1 MLPLITALL
10 PMVGEVLDRV
20 IPDKAAADKA
30 KLEMQVKL
38 MDAANQGALAQVE
51 LNKVEAASSGIFKG
65 GWRPFIG
72 WVCGAALA
80 YQFIVRPILPWLVNV
95 FGGHVPPMP
104 GLDDMLWELVFAMLG
119 LGALRS
125 ADKKMGTA
133 R

>member
-38 MDAANQGALAQVE
+38 LDAANQGALAQVE
-51 LNKVEAASSGIFKG
+51 LNKVEAASDGIFKG

-80 YQFIVRPILPWLVNV
+80 YQFLVRPILPWLVNT
-95 FGGHVPPMP
+95 FGGHVQPMP

-133 R
+133 K